1 MAIKWFEKDNVK
13 YVEISVGC
21 RGQKDRT
28 VRKQLKRR
36 FEVVKDNMTKEKALR
51 EERKLEKEV
60 LRLVMDKEQLGMSF
74 ERLLELYEKHAMKLL
89 KMGQWSQSW
98 PSLTDSISS
107 MRRFARDWLNQPA
120 GSITSAKITRLL
132 HQLKLDGYVDNT
144 LSKFLSDLKKIYHFA
159 ICEEFIP
166 NLQKNPTAGIV
177 VKRKDRKREEVLLH
191 DEIKKLL
198 VNAKIYEKRWY
209 FIWSF
214 AVYTGM
220 RNGELFALK
229 WSDIDFDPES
239 PLIRVSRS
247 YNKRTR
253 EYKCTKTGKVREIPI
268 CKSLMDVIKELKT
281 WCIQREKL
289 NGKIQGEYVL
299 PRPRLWRSGDQ
310 AKVLKSFCKDI
321 GITPICFH
329 SLRACFATELLKRGV
344 PVMKVMAV
352 GGWSELKTMK
362 HYVRLSGIDVKGVT
376 NPLDFSSPEAM
387 IYPERE
393 MMKAIGEKYSP
404 GEKDTKKVLSLCSR
418 R

>member
-1 MAIKWFEKDNVK
+1 MAIKWLEKDNVK

-28 VRKQLKRR
+28 IRKQLKRR
-36 FEVVKDNMTKEKALR
+36 FEVVKDNMTKEKAFR
-51 EERKLEKEV
+51 EERKLEKEA
-60 LRLVMDKEQLGMSF
+60 LRFVMDKEQLGMSF

-98 PSLTDSISS
+98 PCLMDSLSR
-107 MRRFARDWLNQPA
+107 MRRFAKDWLNEPA

-132 HQLKLDGYVDNT
+132 HQLKLAGYFDKT
-144 LSKFLSDLKKIYHFA
+144 LSRFVSELKKVYHFA

-166 NLQKNPTAGIV
+166 HLQKNPTLSV
-177 VKRKDRKREEVLLH
+177 TVKNQSRKREEVLLQ

-198 VNAKIYEKRWY
+198 INAKIYEKRWY

-268 CKSLMDVIKELKT
+268 CKPLIGVIKELKS
-281 WCIQREKL
+281 WYLHQERIGNKL
-289 NGKIQGEYVL
+289 EVEFVL
-299 PRPRLWRSGDQ
+299 PRPGPWHSGLQ
-310 AKVLKSFCKDI
+310 SKFLKTFCKDI

-352 GGWSELKTMK
+352 GGWSDLKTMK
-362 HYVRLSGIDVKGVT
+362 HYVRLSGVDVKGVT
-376 NPLDFSSPEAM
+376 DPLDFSSPKAM
-387 IYPERE
+387 IHPDRE
-393 MMKAIGEKYSP
+393 MMKAIGEKYFP
-404 GEKDTKKVLSLCSR
+404 GNKDTEKIVSLTSR

>member
-13 YVEISVGC
+13 YVEISVSC

-28 VRKQLKRR
+28 IRKQLRRR
-36 FEVVKDNMTKEKALR
+36 FEVVKDNMTREKAFR
-51 EERKLEKEV
+51 EERKLEKEA

-89 KMGQWSQSW
+89 KMGQWSQRW
-98 PSLTDSISS
+98 PCLMDSLSR
-107 MRRFARDWLNQPA
+107 MRRFAKDWLNEPA
-120 GSITSAKITRLL
+120 GAVTSAKITRLL
-132 HQLKLDGYVDNT
+132 YRLKLDGYVDKT
-144 LSKFLSDLKKIYHFA
+144 LSRFVSELRRVYHFA
-159 ICEEFIP
+159 ICEELVP
-166 NLQKNPTAGIV
+166 NLQKNPTAGV
-177 VKRKDRKREEVLLH
+177 TVKRKDRKREEVLLH

-268 CKSLMDVIKELKT
+268 CKPLMEVIKELKS
-281 WCIQREKL
+281 WSLHQERMGNKL
-289 NGKIQGEYVL
+289 QGEFVL
-299 PRPRLWRSGDQ
+299 PRPGPWHSGLQ
-310 AKVLKSFCKDI
+310 SKFLKTFSRDI

-352 GGWSELKTMK
+352 GGWSELKTMR

-376 NPLDFSSPEAM
+376 NPLDFSSPEAV
-387 IYPERE
+387 IHPDKE
-393 MMKAIGEKYSP
+393 MMKAVGEKYSP
-404 GEKDTKKVLSLCSR
+404 EDRDKEKVVSLSPCR
-418 R
+418 